1 MHLKLISAH
10 CENFKGFKAA
20 DVQFGENITHICGC
34 NGLGKSTI
42 AELIMWT
49 LFGVGYDLT
58 SNPKVRRE
66 VDQVPVAD
74 VPVMGEVNMEIDG
87 KEVIAKKIQKR
98 SIKKDGSYSDDNT
111 YSINGVEKTLRDF
124 QAYFEFDFNDLLMCM
139 NIGAFL
145 SKKPK
150 EIREFLFKLPKDISV
165 KDIVL
170 QYPEFSDLAELM
182 DKYSV
187 EEISAMNKAS
197 IAKLNKEIN
206 GYPWAINEVNRQMVE
221 DIDTAELELQAND
234 LIEQIAD
241 IEKKEDDSLSQSRE
255 LDLMSKDIMDLQ
267 FKKSDIER
275 KANAK
280 LIEQKRKIRERIDE
294 AEIRIRQIVN
304 EAGMTD
310 LDMRRVERNIVRKK
324 DEKAKLLEEW
334 KTLNVAEY
342 PEYVSLPQL
351 SENDLICPTCGQ
363 ALPDAV
369 KTEKLVEYEENS
381 RKHRKAYEYDKAI
394 WEEERKGKMNVIA
407 EKGIALKTE
416 ITELETVNL
425 PEIQRNIQA
434 LWDKKVMA
442 NQEKNVA
449 TEELNALPEQVD
461 MSENQ
466 EYEAFCA
473 EIAKK
478 EEALSTMNTGADYRA
493 TLKIKKEELQA
504 ELDSVK
510 AKINKV
516 ARNVELEERLE
527 VLRQEKAQREQA
539 KANCEKILVLLEELD
554 KKKNEL
560 MVDDINRHFGG
571 RVTWDLFAF
580 AKNGGYKKDYCEPC
594 IDGYLVRDTA
604 NHGRKIEAMLII
616 ALTIQKIVGIQAPV
630 ILDDG
635 ESLDP
640 WRIPKCESQLIVIR
654 RTDDRAL
661 KIEVE

>member
-294 AEIRIRQIVN
+294 AE
-304 EAGMTD
+304 
-310 LDMRRVERNIVRKK
+310 
-324 DEKAKLLEEW
+324 
-334 KTLNVAEY
+334 
-342 PEYVSLPQL
+342 
-351 SENDLICPTCGQ
+351 
-363 ALPDAV
+363 
-369 KTEKLVEYEENS
+369 
-381 RKHRKAYEYDKAI
+381 
-394 WEEERKGKMNVIA
+394 
-407 EKGIALKTE
+407 
-416 ITELETVNL
+416 
-425 PEIQRNIQA
+425 
-434 LWDKKVMA
+434 
-442 NQEKNVA
+442 
-449 TEELNALPEQVD
+449 
-461 MSENQ
+461 
-466 EYEAFCA
+466 
-473 EIAKK
+473 
-478 EEALSTMNTGADYRA
+478 
-493 TLKIKKEELQA
+493 
-504 ELDSVK
+504 
-510 AKINKV
+510 
-516 ARNVELEERLE
+516 
-527 VLRQEKAQREQA
+527 
-539 KANCEKILVLLEELD
+539 
-554 KKKNEL
+554 
-560 MVDDINRHFGG
+560 
-571 RVTWDLFAF
+571 
-580 AKNGGYKKDYCEPC
+580 
-594 IDGYLVRDTA
+594 
-604 NHGRKIEAMLII
+604 
-616 ALTIQKIVGIQAPV
+616 
-630 ILDDG
+630 
-635 ESLDP
+635 
-640 WRIPKCESQLIVIR
+640 
-654 RTDDRAL
+654 
-661 KIEVE
+661 